1 MVTLLT
7 TKLAPMLAAEAAAPG
22 MHHALPAWAAWGK
35 GNVIV
40 EKFFEGG
47 PVMWPILAVLVVAV
61 AVILERLFWWIRE
74 GARRD
79 PSKLDK
85 VYSALESGNV
95 AAAAKLA
102 GGSQD
107 PLVRTVWHGLN
118 HVHSSVEGALQV
130 SSGEEL
136 QRSGRF
142 MSVMDTTITLAPLLG
157 LLGTV
162 TGIMGA
168 FNAVQSGGLD
178 PSKVSG
184 GIGEALIATACGL
197 GIAMFTLIF
206 FNYFNA
212 RVARLQ
218 FELESTSNNV
228 ILMLNSLRNKNILDT
243 TSISSEN
250 DARQQSQQFARTN

>member
-1 MVTLLT
+1 MVTLFI
-7 TKLAPMLAAEAAAPG
+7 TKLAPVLAAEAAAPG
-22 MHHALPAWAAWGK
+22 MHHALPSWAAWGK
-35 GNVIV
+35 GNVLV

-47 PVMWPILAVLVVAV
+47 PVMWPILAVLIVAV

-74 GARRD
+74 QARRD
-79 PSKLDK
+79 PGKLDK

-95 AAAAKLA
+95 AGAAKLA
-102 GGSQD
+102 SGSQD
-107 PLVRTVWHGLN
+107 PRVRTVWHGLN

-130 SSGEEL
+130 SSGEEI
-136 QRSGRF
+136 QRAGRF

-212 RVARLQ
+212 RVARLM

-228 ILMLNSLRNKNILDT
+228 ILMLNSLRNKNVLDT
-243 TSISSEN
+243 TPLSSEN
-250 DARQQSQQFARTN
+250 DARQQSQQFASTN